1 MSQIYV
7 PGLKREENCIV
18 RKTRRL
24 PIKGE
29 VLVVEGEEVTFDQK
43 IAEAVVKGPEVVV
56 DAYEE
61 LHVLSAIFDNY
72 TFKKDFLLKDV
83 GEKLTQG
90 EVIAKRKAWGL
101 LRANCLSPIN
111 GTIEKIEIPD
121 ERHPLSCLVHVR
133 LPSHTID
140 VEAFIPGR
148 VHRVLENE
156 GAIIEVNAAYIQ
168 GIFGVGR
175 ETRGELAVLP
185 SQSRGIQSIGIT
197 EEHKG
202 KVVVIKK
209 DVSLEVLKKAV
220 DVGVSALIVG
230 SIADKT
236 LENFIGGKPDVV
248 SGGEDYGLTLIVTEG
263 FGQISMLEKNH
274 NLLKKYEGKIAFVN
288 GATQMR
294 AGVIRPEVI
303 IPHSQKLDSTSEGAM
318 ETVGEV
324 FSEGVNLGDK
334 IRVIREPNF
343 GKIGYVTN
351 LPEAS
356 IILKSEV
363 EAMVLEIETE
373 EGEKIVVPRSNT
385 EIID

>member
-83 GEKLTQG
+83 GEKLKQG

-111 GTIEKIEIPD
+111 GTIEKIDIPD

-133 LPSHTID
+133 LPSHKIE

-156 GAIIEVNAAYIQ
+156 GAIIEVNAA
-168 GIFGVGR
+168 
-175 ETRGELAVLP
+175 
-185 SQSRGIQSIGIT
+185 
-197 EEHKG
+197 
-202 KVVVIKK
+202 
-209 DVSLEVLKKAV
+209 
-220 DVGVSALIVG
+220 
-230 SIADKT
+230 
-236 LENFIGGKPDVV
+236 
-248 SGGEDYGLTLIVTEG
+248 
-263 FGQISMLEKNH
+263 
-274 NLLKKYEGKIAFVN
+274 
-288 GATQMR
+288 
-294 AGVIRPEVI
+294 
-303 IPHSQKLDSTSEGAM
+303 
-318 ETVGEV
+318 
-324 FSEGVNLGDK
+324 
-334 IRVIREPNF
+334 
-343 GKIGYVTN
+343 
-351 LPEAS
+351 
-356 IILKSEV
+356 
-363 EAMVLEIETE
+363 
-373 EGEKIVVPRSNT
+373 
-385 EIID
+385 